1 MWYMEDRN
9 RNFSLAV
16 VICIKLCRSIV
27 STYTCCALW
36 CAEALLCLSLVVS
49 CKLCLSRFSICN
61 SRCRRYHSMVNLAED
76 TFWAESVELSDLSQ
90 GLAHPGNK
98 VELFSGLNYFSWDQF
113 SSRLY
118 RHLSISSMVENHLS
132 GFAEICSA
140 LVHRH
145 SCWYIED
152 WLNYASET
160 LISGRVCQQY
170 SCEKQLK
177 TQVRIWRSLH
187 KSVCSLPISWL
198 LSPAQVCGSY
208 NVLIWYWQKHSFVF
222 STGAFVSI
230 RPRIR
235 TITGQVERVSQRHKS
250 LQDWCISFVLH

>member
-1 MWYMEDRN
+1 MVKSNALNKNKRYRDEWWFYWLIVSLTRFAEAVAVTQAIKRWHLHMWYMEDRN

-16 VICIKLCRSIV
+16 FICIKLCRSV
-27 STYTCCALW
+27 VWTYTCCALW

-61 SRCRRYHSMVNLAED
+61 SRCRRYQSMVNLAED

-145 SCWYIED
+145 SCWYIE
-152 WLNYASET
+152 Y
-160 LISGRVCQQY
+160 
-170 SCEKQLK
+170 
-177 TQVRIWRSLH
+177 
-187 KSVCSLPISWL
+187 
-198 LSPAQVCGSY
+198 
-208 NVLIWYWQKHSFVF
+208 
-222 STGAFVSI
+222 
-230 RPRIR
+230 
-235 TITGQVERVSQRHKS
+235 
-250 LQDWCISFVLH
+250 